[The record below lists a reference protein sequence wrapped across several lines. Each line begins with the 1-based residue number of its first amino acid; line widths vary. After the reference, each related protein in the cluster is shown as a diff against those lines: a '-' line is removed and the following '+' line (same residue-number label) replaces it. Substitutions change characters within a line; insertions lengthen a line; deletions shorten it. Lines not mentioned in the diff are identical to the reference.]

1 MGRQKQN
8 KSRRERQP
16 VPEPKQQ
23 RLLDIAAMLDL
34 PASIA
39 GGQGGQGG
47 SDGQGGGL
55 VVEVAAV
62 GFPGDGFATGE
73 RPAYVR
79 LTDGSVK
86 LLPEGLR
93 AWARA
98 VIEEELELRASG
110 AGTMFPRPIEFGV
123 GDDGAEYAAYV
134 EPA

>member
-8 KSRRERQP
+8 KPRRGRQP
-16 VPEPKQQ
+16 GAEGGQAAGSK
-23 RLLDIAAMLDL
+23 RRRMLDIAAMLDL

-39 GGQGGQGG
+39 DG
-47 SDGQGGGL
+47 SGGGL

-79 LTDGSVK
+79 LADGSVK

-93 AWARA
+93 AWARG
-98 VIEEELELRASG
+98 VVEEELELRASG
-110 AGTMFPRPIEFGV
+110 GGTMFPRRIEFGTS
-123 GDDGAEYAAYV
+123 DGTQYARYV
-134 EPA
+134 EPV